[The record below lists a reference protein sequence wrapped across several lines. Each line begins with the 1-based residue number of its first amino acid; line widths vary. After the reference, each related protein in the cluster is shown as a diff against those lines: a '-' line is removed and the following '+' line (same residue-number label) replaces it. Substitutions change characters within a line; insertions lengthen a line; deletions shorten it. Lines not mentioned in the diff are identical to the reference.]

1 MSSILK
7 HTIQT
12 FKSFKILNMS
22 STQMQSQ
29 KMNNNNIKLDQSI
42 LAQNLELYIPRAN
55 LRTTEQQVRD
65 HFFSCNIGTVE
76 HCDLVVTKD
85 KETKQPQFASVFIKL
100 ITWSPL
106 TDACADFTKNGSIKL
121 HLSRNSNEFWVVLPN
136 KNPLP
141 RTHVNTSQLAA
152 STEKLFEQTEKMND
166 KAEKFQDEM
175 RTTLSEMRQM
185 MKFQQEKIDD
195 LEFKLKTVEQEKYDL
210 ISGLS
215 YANNVN
221 KSNIERLNEYVFGT
235 TDSLAIDLELDQ
247 DRCDRAKAWIESEEL
262 KAEYDADTSFADRF
276 RVESMSFDEDD
287 LDQFNSEKETDAT
300 LEEHLFNM
308 MTIPKLTRSASVALD
323 DDCIFSGS
331 VPQKREPI
339 QIQSEPSQSL
349 TLPEIVLKNPERAI
363 VSRDFCGNL

>member
-1 MSSILK
+1 
-7 HTIQT
+7 
-12 FKSFKILNMS
+12 MS
-22 STQMQSQ
+22 STQQSQ

-85 KETKQPQFASVFIKL
+85 KETKQPIFASVFIKL
-100 ITWSPL
+100 ITWSPFSG
-106 TDACADFTKNGSIKL
+106 ACTEFAENGSIKL

-152 STEKLFEQTEKMND
+152 STEKLFEQTEKINE

-175 RTTLSEMRQM
+175 RSEMAEMRQM
-185 MKFQQEKIDD
+185 MKFQQEKIEA
-195 LEFKLKTVEQEKYDL
+195 LEFKLQTVEQEKYDL

-215 YANNVN
+215 YATNFN
-221 KSNIERLNEYVFGT
+221 KSQTERLNEYVFGT

-287 LDQFNSEKETDAT
+287 LDQFNSEKEPDAT
-300 LEEHLFNM
+300 LEEHLFNLM
-308 MTIPKLTRSASVALD
+308 SIPKLTRSVSVALD

-331 VPQKREPI
+331 EVKRRSSPI
-339 QIQSEPSQSL
+339 QVQAEPSQSL